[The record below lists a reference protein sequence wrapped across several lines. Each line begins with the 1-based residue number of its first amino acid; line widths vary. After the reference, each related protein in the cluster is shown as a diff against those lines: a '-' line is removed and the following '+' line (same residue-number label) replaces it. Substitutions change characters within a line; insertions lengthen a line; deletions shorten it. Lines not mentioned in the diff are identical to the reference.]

1 MKTKVLT
8 ALAIVAAVTGLGD
21 RIQAQSPAPTSNTGN
36 YTLSGDS
43 LKEVNNRAAD
53 NDYSTFFNVNGSANT
68 VRTNNNLGTFAD
80 PGERGLQINDDL
92 ELYVNRRLT
101 APYNPILNPRPEQQF
116 EGLDRL
122 EVQLDLGDQ

>member
-8 ALAIVAAVTGLGD
+8 VLAIAAVITGLGN
-21 RIQAQSPAPTSNTGN
+21 RVQAQSSVPNSNTG

-43 LKEVNNRAAD
+43 LREVNRRAAEE
-53 NDYSTFFNVNGSANT
+53 DYSQFFSVNDSRNT
-68 VRTNNNLGTFAD
+68 VGTNNNTGTFAE
-80 PGERGLQINDDL
+80 PGTSGLQINDDL

-101 APYNPILNPRPEQQF
+101 APRNPILNPRPEQQF

-122 EVQLDLGDQ
+122 EVQLDLTDE